1 MVLGGN
7 GGKGYWDLI
16 KGGFWEGW
24 KVTSGRM
31 AAGSIRTL
39 QLHCARVL
47 YESLFVPFFIFD
59 IKI

>member
-1 MVLGGN
+1 MCFGTDEAVCRR
-7 GGKGYWDLI
+7 
-16 KGGFWEGW
+16 